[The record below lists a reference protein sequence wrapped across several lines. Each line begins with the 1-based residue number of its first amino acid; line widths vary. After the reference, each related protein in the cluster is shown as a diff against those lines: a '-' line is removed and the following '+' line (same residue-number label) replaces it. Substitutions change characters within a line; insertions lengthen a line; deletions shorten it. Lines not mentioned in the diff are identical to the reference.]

1 MDKQTQAVA
10 AAVMRSV
17 KSVQNHWFPSKDN
30 CEQIAKSV
38 LEASGAEYLEDLV
51 RALKACSTTGAG
63 GKYYAEK
70 ALSKLP
76 PELRGK

>member
-10 AAVMRSV
+10 AAVMRSI

-38 LEASGAEYLEDLV
+38 KLTA
-51 RALKACSTTGAG
+51 ALAQKG
-63 GKYYAEK
+63 E
-70 ALSKLP
+70 
-76 PELRGK
+76 